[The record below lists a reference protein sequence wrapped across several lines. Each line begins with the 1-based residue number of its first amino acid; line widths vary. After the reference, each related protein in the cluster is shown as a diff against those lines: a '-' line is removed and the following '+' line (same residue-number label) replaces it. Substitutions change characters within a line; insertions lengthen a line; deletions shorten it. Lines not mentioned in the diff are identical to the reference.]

1 MTLKLQDPYQLSF
14 EERPIPKSLQ
24 RKLIEPFGCVKG
36 LDETQIQGE
45 HYDSIEKTLREE
57 MAVPYPTVEKCL
69 SEATVLKDA
78 GNKAL
83 KVKQYQEALRLYR
96 ESFLQLMI
104 VCDGRRRSIWGD
116 SYFQTRCRGGEF
128 DGQSAQMV
136 RMVLRIRLVSN
147 TVMAYLKL
155 EDYEEARFWGLRTI
169 NLMRSSME
177 GDEVI
182 LDFPAAPQM
191 GKIYYRTGMACKAIG
206 DNFEALDLLKV
217 AVKYLPEDP
226 IVQKDLDALRTR
238 LG

>member
-1 MTLKLQDPYQLSF
+1 LTLKLQDPYQLSF